1 MKTIYISILSIALL
15 FSGWGCSNFLDVDS
29 RERVEEKDK
38 DDVYTPEMFVN
49 GVYGMFTEWD
59 YAFSYLAITEIISD
73 NADKGSSPT
82 DPGSDKD
89 LFDNLTFTS
98 GSGSVDAMWTRW
110 YKTIGRATK
119 AIEFTDSTA
128 MDDAKYK
135 NRLIGEAKFL
145 RAVSYFYLVR
155 GWGDVSIQD
164 KDVLTR
170 APKAEVYAY
179 IEQDLKDAMAAL
191 PDKYT
196 DDKDLGRATKGAA
209 QGLLSKVYLY
219 QEKWQEAYD
228 NASQVISNAAYGYDL
243 IDYSLI
249 WRVEGENSAESLFEI
264 QASGGSPAHG
274 VQQYSQTQG
283 IRGGTANIGWGFN
296 TPTQDLLNA
305 FNAEESITPGVTG
318 DVIRRDATII
328 FNNSTLYDGT
338 VVSGAENPMYNMKAY
353 SSASRG
359 AADGDKNI
367 RYLRLG
373 EIYLI
378 KAEAANELGKITGE
392 DGALAAL
399 NKIRDRAKLKRVTT
413 ENQDELRKAIW
424 HERRLELAF
433 EHDRWFDL
441 IRTGQAESVMKA
453 HGKPFVK
460 GKHELFPISNTQ
472 ILNTPTLGQNP
483 GWS

>member
-1 MKTIYISILSIALL
+1 MKAIYLSILSIALL
-15 FSGWGCSNFLDVDS
+15 FSAWGCSDFLDVDS
-29 RERVEEKDK
+29 QERVEEGDK
-38 DDVYTPEMFVN
+38 DEVYTPEMFVN

-59 YAFSYLAITEIISD
+59 YAFSFLAITEIISD
-73 NADKGSSPT
+73 NAEKGSSPG
-82 DPGSDKD
+82 DPGGDKD
-89 LFDNLTFTS
+89 LFDHLTFTS
-98 GSGSVDAMWTRW
+98 GAGSIDAMWTRW

-119 AIEFTDSTA
+119 AIEFTDSTNLS
-128 MDDAKYK
+128 DAKYK

-155 GWGDVSIQD
+155 GWGDVSIQE

-170 APKAEVYAY
+170 APKSEVYAY
-179 IEQDLKDAMAAL
+179 IEQDLKDAMAVL

-196 DDKDLGRATKGAA
+196 DSKDLGRATKGAA

-228 NASQVISNAAYGYDL
+228 NASEVISNTAYGYDL

-249 WRVEGENSAESLFEI
+249 WRVEGENSVESLFEI
-264 QASGGSPAHG
+264 QATGDSPAHG
-274 VQQYSQTQG
+274 IQQYSQTQG
-283 IRGGTANIGWGFN
+283 ARGGTGWGWGFN
-296 TPTQDLLNA
+296 TPTEDLLNA
-305 FNAEESITPGVTG
+305 FNAETSTTPGVTG
-318 DVIRRDATII
+318 DVIRRDATIM
-328 FNNSTLYDGT
+328 FNNSTLYDGYELT
-338 VVSGAENPMYNMKAY
+338 GTENPMYNMKAY
-353 SSASRG
+353 SSANKG
-359 AADGDKNI
+359 AGDGDKNL

-378 KAEAANELGKITGE
+378 KAEAANELGKITGN

-399 NKIRDRAKLKRVTT
+399 NKIRDRVNLKQVTT
-413 ENQDELRKAIW
+413 TDKDELRKAIW

-441 IRTGQAESVMKA
+441 VRTGQAESVMKA
-453 HGKPFVK
+453 HGKNFIK

-472 ILNTPTLGQNP
+472 LLNTPSLGQNP